1 MGALC
6 HQPFG
11 LGRQP
16 SGCCVRH
23 LVLGT
28 TKAFVT
34 FLASLGWRPSAA
46 PTHYLESLLMRRSS
60 LRWII
65 PTFLAL
71 QLGLLWLQGA
81 QLHRQ
86 NQVLQG
92 LREDIQALTE
102 SLDHGQSAGQEDDSS
117 SVPAGFQS
125 TPDTKKQ
132 VAVLGVDEEQAPVA
146 KDLRDARE
154 SAQKAVK
161 EAREAQSKVSIEEN
175 IRKAEEAKKVQSATA
190 AWQGWVW
197 GAMAL
202 VALAL
207 GARSVIRRRS

>member
-1 MGALC
+1 M
-6 HQPFG
+6 P
-11 LGRQP
+11 
-16 SGCCVRH
+16 
-23 LVLGT
+23 
-28 TKAFVT
+28 
-34 FLASLGWRPSAA
+34 
-46 PTHYLESLLMRRSS
+46 RSS

-125 TPDTKKQ
+125 TPDTKQQ